1 LITGCAI
8 TPDDDRAPPDASVG
22 VIEYGGNIAPG
33 LLGIGYVRGKIEVK
47 GGCRMNQWGNPV
59 GCYEYF
65 GETCPVRVGRD
76 DD

>member
-1 LITGCAI
+1 M
-8 TPDDDRAPPDASVG
+8 
-22 VIEYGGNIAPG
+22 IEYGGNIAPG

-47 GGCRMNQWGNPV
+47 GGCRMNQWGNPI